1 MSRNLSALVVIAALT
16 ACGGNSTDTGPLRY
30 NFAVIAGKNQE
41 STAGAVTLAAPIT
54 TELTRDKNGTFAR
67 GAFDFLLPR
76 EAFAQ
81 SLTMTGTPVAGA
93 LVCAREAQP
102 GEPQAVPLCAFTL
115 ADGTAPIA
123 IKGGTKAGTFVIA
136 FTAQVQ
142 TQLPVKD
149 STTTIVN
156 AGPVTINRYVPG
168 ITIGGQTP
176 LIVDNGPGD
185 PLVLDAFGNRVPY
198 KLVPSGFVHVLSDTL
213 GALSAR
219 TLVIDADGQGT
230 IDVVTKAGVLSSGK
244 ITVTGAGSVGSTV
257 IQLSNFVAK

>member
-1 MSRNLSALVVIAALT
+1 MRRIISALALAAAIA
-16 ACGGNSTDTGPLRY
+16 ACGGSTDTGPLRY

-81 SLTMTGTPVAGA
+81 SLTMTGVPVAGA

-123 IKGGTKAGTFVIA
+123 IKGGTKAGVFVIA

-156 AGPVTINRYVPG
+156 AGPVSINRYTGG
-168 ITIGGQTP
+168 ISIFGQTP
-176 LIVDNGPGD
+176 LVVDNGPGD
-185 PLVLDAFGNRVPY
+185 PLVLDAYNNRVPY
-198 KLVPSGFVHVLSDTL
+198 KLVPSGFVHAVSDTL

-219 TLVIDADGQGT
+219 TLVIDANGQGT
-230 IDVVTKAGVLSSGK
+230 IDVVTKAGVIATGK
-244 ITVTGAGSVGSTV
+244 LTVTAAGNACCNIIRLDFT
-257 IQLSNFVAK
+257 AK